1 MHSTSSGSLQQ
12 TVSYC
17 NATIC
22 LRLLGLTFTPG
33 LPVTVPLRFIMAP
46 LTLSP
51 IVGLRFCTLVA
62 PVVVPVVRWLVVC
75 LELVPTLLVPAVVPV

>member
-1 MHSTSSGSLQQ
+1 M
-12 TVSYC
+12 
-17 NATIC
+17 
-22 LRLLGLTFTPG
+22 RLLGLTFTPG

-62 PVVVPVVRWLVVC
+62 PVVVPVVRWLVLC
-75 LELVPTLLVPAVVPV
+75 LVLEPTPLLAVVPV